1 MKLLYEVLKET
12 DQSFRNVNQ
21 KKTRNMQ
28 KYLLFLFIFI
38 VSSFVATSVGSS
50 GSPQVKDFLWFHPQN
65 TTVDGL
71 VEIADNVIKKNLLI
85 DDKEVMCMAKNIFF
99 EAAVESTAGKLAV
112 AQVTLNRVNSKYYPN
127 TVCEVVYEGPT
138 YTASDGQRLPKRDR
152 CQFSWYCD
160 GKDDEPREDSRLW
173 IDIQELAKYV
183 LLRQDELPDITDGAL
198 NYHADYIAAPR
209 WAGRKL
215 KTAKIDTHIFY
226 RPRTLRL

>member
-1 MKLLYEVLKET
+1 
-12 DQSFRNVNQ
+12 
-21 KKTRNMQ
+21 MQ
-28 KYLLFLFIFI
+28 KYLLFLFVFI
-38 VSSFVATSVGSS
+38 VSILVYTSVGSADK
-50 GSPQVKDFLWFHPQN
+50 PKDFLWFHPQN

-99 EAAVESTAGKLAV
+99 EAAIESTAGKLAV

-127 TVCEVVYEGPT
+127 TVCEVVYEGPH
-138 YTASDGQRLPKRDR
+138 YTASNGQQLPIRDR

-160 GKDDEPREDSRLW
+160 GKGDEPREESRLW
-173 IDIQELAKYV
+173 IGTQELAKYV

-198 NYHADYIAAPR
+198 HYHADYITAPR
-209 WAGRKL
+209 WAGRKH

-226 RPRTLRL
+226 RPHATRLL

>member
-12 DQSFRNVNQ
+12 DRSFRNVNPDR
-21 KKTRNMQ
+21 KRNMQ
-28 KYLLFLFIFI
+28 KYLLFLFVLI
-38 VSSFVATSVGSS
+38 VSTFVASPVGSS
-50 GSPQVKDFLWFHPQN
+50 GSPRGDFLWFHPQN
-65 TTVDGL
+65 TAIDGL
-71 VEIADNVIKKNLLI
+71 VEIADNVITKNLLV
-85 DDKEVMCMAKNIFF
+85 DEKELLCMAKNIFF
-99 EAAVESTAGKLAV
+99 EAAIESTAGKLAV

-127 TVCEVVYEGPT
+127 TVCEVVYEGLH
-138 YTASDGQRLPKRDR
+138 YTASNGLQLPVRDR

-160 GKDDEPREDSRLW
+160 GKGDDPRENSRLW
-173 IDIQELAKYV
+173 TDTQELAKYV

-209 WAGRKL
+209 WAGRKH

>member
-1 MKLLYEVLKET
+1 
-12 DQSFRNVNQ
+12 
-21 KKTRNMQ
+21 MQ
-28 KYLLFLFIFI
+28 KYLLFLFVFI
-38 VSSFVATSVGSS
+38 VSSFVATSVGSADKA
-50 GSPQVKDFLWFHPQN
+50 KDFLWFHPQN

-71 VEIADNVIKKNLLI
+71 VEIADNVIQTNLLI
-85 DDKEVMCMAKNIFF
+85 DDKELLCMAKNIFF
-99 EAAVESTAGKLAV
+99 EAAIESTAGKLAV

-127 TVCEVVYEGPT
+127 TVCEVVYEGAH
-138 YTASDGQRLPKRDR
+138 YTTSGGQRLPVRDR

-160 GKDDEPREDSRLW
+160 GKGDEPRIESRLW
-173 IDIQELAKYV
+173 IDTQELAKYV

-209 WAGRKL
+209 WAGKKL